1 MLRAF
6 RANFRKDSSVSSP
19 NVPSGPG
26 ERRLRLP
33 RLLGAI
39 AVLVAALV
47 LGYSIFT
54 EKPAP
59 LPAATETPKDI
70 AASFESIQGNVKT
83 RGVGGLDW
91 RTAEMRVPLRK
102 SDLVRTYPSSSAE
115 IKFFDETRVTVRPD
129 SLITIEETSKDPNST
144 SSKVAWKVSSGEINY
159 ETTQKAGGSTEA
171 VTPTFRL
178 ALEGNS
184 AGTMRVGE
192 GGLTAVAQLA
202 GAANIETKTGQKI
215 RLGANEGLKVDASGK
230 AGAKQVLPDPP
241 LGKAPGA
248 SGKLSLAEGA
258 PVPLEW
264 SASAGA
270 SAYRVLIESRNASA
284 KEVVFDRNGL
294 KGTSAAVPGLGGGE
308 FTFRVAGLT
317 DDGVQG
323 KFSEPV
329 AFSIERTAAP
339 RPVVAAPAPL
349 LVIEAFEARNN
360 VLRLVGK
367 TEPGARLTVN
377 GDPVTVQP
385 DGSFREFVTLARKQG
400 ELRVVIRS
408 TSSSGG
414 VAEETR
420 TLPPGQ

>member
-1 MLRAF
+1 MS
-6 RANFRKDSSVSSP
+6 NV

-26 ERRLRLP
+26 DRRLRVW

-39 AVLVAALV
+39 AVLVAGLG
-47 LGYSIFT
+47 LGYTFL
-54 EKPAP
+54 KDAP
-59 LPAATETPKDI
+59 PAAPSAAEAPKDI
-70 AASFESIQGNVKT
+70 AATFESIQGNVKT

-129 SLITIEETSKDPNST
+129 SLITIEETSRDPNST
-144 SSKVAWKVSSGEINY
+144 SSRVAWKVSSGEINY
-159 ETTQKAGGSTEA
+159 ETTQKNGGSTEA

-192 GGLTAVAQLA
+192 GGLTSVAQIA

-215 RLGANEGLKVDASGK
+215 RLGANEGLKVDATGK
-230 AGAKQVLPDPP
+230 AGAKQILPDPP
-241 LGKAPGA
+241 TATAPGA
-248 SGKLSLAEGA
+248 SGLLSLPEGA
-258 PVPLEW
+258 PVPLSW
-264 SASAGA
+264 AASAGA
-270 SAYRVLIESRNASA
+270 SSYRVQIETKNGSGR
-284 KEVVFDRNGL
+284 EVVFDQNGL
-294 KGTSAAVPGLGGGE
+294 KGTAANIPALSAGE

-323 KFSEPV
+323 KFSALV
-329 AFSIERTAAP
+329 AFRVERTAPPLPPA
-339 RPVVAAPAPL
+339 AAPPPT

-367 TEPGARLTVN
+367 TEPGAKLTVN

-385 DGSFREFVTLARKQG
+385 DGSFREFVTLARRQG
-400 ELRVVIRS
+400 EQRVVIRS
-408 TSSSGG
+408 TSPSGG

>member
-1 MLRAF
+1 
-6 RANFRKDSSVSSP
+6 VSNV

-26 ERRLRLP
+26 DRRLRVS

-47 LGYSIFT
+47 LGYAVFQD
-54 EKPAP
+54 KPSAP
-59 LPAATETPKDI
+59 TPATDTPKDI

-91 RTAEMRVPLRK
+91 RTAELRVPLRK

-159 ETTQKAGGSTEA
+159 ETTRKSSGSTEA

-215 RLGANEGLKVDASGK
+215 RLGANEGLKVDAAGK

-241 LGKAPGA
+241 IAASPGGA
-248 SGKLSLAEGA
+248 SGLLALAEGA
-258 PVPLEW
+258 PLSLSW
-264 SASAGA
+264 SAAAGA
-270 SAYRVLIESRNASA
+270 SAYRVQIESKSA
-284 KEVVFDRNGL
+284 GGREVVFDRNGL
-294 KGTSAAVPGLGGGE
+294 KGTSVSIPGLGGGD

-317 DDGVQG
+317 EDGVQG
-323 KFSEPV
+323 KFSPLV
-329 AFSIERTAAP
+329 AFKIERTAPP
-339 RPVVAAPAPL
+339 RPPVTSPSPL

>member
-1 MLRAF
+1 MS
-6 RANFRKDSSVSSP
+6 NVD
-19 NVPSGPG
+19 VPSGPG
-26 ERRLRLP
+26 DRRLRVT

-39 AVLVAALV
+39 TVLVVALA
-47 LGYSIFT
+47 LGYMFLR
-54 EKPAP
+54 EGPPPARP
-59 LPAATETPKDI
+59 ATETPKDI
-70 AASFESIQGNVKT
+70 AASFEAIQGNVKT

-91 RTAEMRVPLRK
+91 RSAEVKVPLRK

-159 ETTQKAGGSTEA
+159 ETTQKNGGSTEA

-202 GAANIETKTGQKI
+202 GNASIETKTGQKI
-215 RLGANEGLKVDASGK
+215 RLGANEGLKVDATGK
-230 AGAKQVLPDPP
+230 AGAKQILPDPP
-241 LGKAPGA
+241 TVVAPGGA
-248 SGKLSLAEGA
+248 LSLPEGA
-258 PVPLEW
+258 PLPVSW

-270 SAYRVLIESRNASA
+270 STYRVQIESKGGNGH
-284 KEVVFDRNGL
+284 EVVFDRNGL
-294 KGTSAAVPGLGGGE
+294 KGTSASIPSVGAGE
-308 FTFRVAGLT
+308 FTLRVAGLT
-317 DDGVQG
+317 EDGVQG
-323 KFSEPV
+323 KFSALV
-329 AFSIERTAAP
+329 SFKVDRVAAP
-339 RPVVAAPAPL
+339 RPVVAAPPPM

-367 TEPGARLTVN
+367 TEPGAKLTVN

-400 ELRVVIRS
+400 EQKVVIRS

-414 VAEETR
+414 IAEETR
-420 TLPPGQ
+420 TLSPGQ

>member
-1 MLRAF
+1 M
-6 RANFRKDSSVSSP
+6 SSA
-19 NVPSGPG
+19 NVPEGPG
-26 ERRLRLP
+26 DRRLRLP
-33 RLLGAI
+33 RLLGALGLLVI
-39 AVLVAALV
+39 ALL
-47 LGYSIFT
+47 LGYSMFG
-54 EKPAP
+54 EKSAPPAP
-59 LPAATETPKDI
+59 TTEAPKDI
-70 AASFESIQGNVKT
+70 AASFLAIQGNVKT

-91 RTAEMRVPLRK
+91 RTAEMRAPLRK

-159 ETTQKAGGSTEA
+159 ETTRKSGGSTEA

-215 RLGANEGLKVDASGK
+215 RLGANEGLKVDATGK
-230 AGAKQVLPDPP
+230 AGAKQILPEPPIAKP
-241 LGKAPGA
+241 LGRLTLP
-248 SGKLSLAEGA
+248 EGA
-258 PVPLEW
+258 PVRVEW
-264 SASAGA
+264 SASGGA
-270 SAYRVLIESRNASA
+270 SSYRVQIEA
-284 KEVVFDRNGL
+284 KAGTGSEVAFDKNGL
-294 KGTSAAVPGLGGGE
+294 RGTSVSIPSLASGD
-308 FTFRVAGLT
+308 FTLRVAGLT
-317 DDGVQG
+317 EDGVQG
-323 KFSEPV
+323 KFSEAV
-329 AFSIERTAAP
+329 AFSVERTAAP
-339 RPVVAAPAPL
+339 VPTVTVAPPA

-367 TEPGARLTVN
+367 TVPGARLTVN

-400 ELRVVIRS
+400 EQRVVIRA
-408 TSSSGG
+408 TSPSGG

>member
-1 MLRAF
+1 MS
-6 RANFRKDSSVSSP
+6 NV

-26 ERRLRLP
+26 DRRLRVW
-33 RLLGAI
+33 RLLGTI
-39 AVLVAALV
+39 AVMVAALA
-47 LGYSIFT
+47 LGYSFLQD
-54 EKPAP
+54 KPPAP
-59 LPAATETPKDI
+59 PTAAEAPKDI
-70 AASFESIQGNVKT
+70 AASFVSIQGNVKT

-91 RTAEMRVPLRK
+91 RTAEIRVPLRK
-102 SDLVRTYPSSSAE
+102 SDLVRTYPSSAAE

-129 SLITIEETSKDPNST
+129 SLITIEETSRDPNST

-159 ETTQKAGGSTEA
+159 ETTQKSGGSTEA

-215 RLGANEGLKVDASGK
+215 RLGANEGLRVDATGK
-230 AGAKQVLPDPP
+230 AGAKQILPDPP
-241 LGKAPGA
+241 TATAPGGA
-248 SGKLSLAEGA
+248 SGLLSLPEGA
-258 PVPLEW
+258 PVPLSW
-264 SASAGA
+264 SASAG
-270 SAYRVLIESRNASA
+270 SSSYRVQIELKNGNAR
-284 KEVVFDRNGL
+284 EVVFDRNGI
-294 KGTSAAVPGLGGGE
+294 KGTSASIPGLPAGD
-308 FTFRVAGLT
+308 FTLRVAGLT

-323 KFSEPV
+323 KFSPLV
-329 AFSIERTAAP
+329 AFKVERSAPP
-339 RPVVAAPAPL
+339 RPPATAPAPA

-400 ELRVVIRS
+400 EQRVVIRS

-420 TLPPGQ
+420 TLPLGQ

>member
-1 MLRAF
+1 
-6 RANFRKDSSVSSP
+6 VSNV

-26 ERRLRLP
+26 DRRLRVT

-39 AVLVAALV
+39 AVLVAALLVGYAV
-47 LGYSIFT
+47 LRDR
-54 EKPAP
+54 
-59 LPAATETPKDI
+59 PAAAPPETEAPKDI

-91 RTAEMRVPLRK
+91 RTAEMKVPLRK

-144 SSKVAWKVSSGEINY
+144 TSKVAWKVSSGEINY
-159 ETTQKAGGSTEA
+159 ETNQKNGGSTEA

-192 GGLTAVAQLA
+192 GGLTAVAQLS
-202 GAANIETKTGQKI
+202 GTANIETKTGQKI
-215 RLGANEGLKVDASGK
+215 RLGANEGLKVDATGK
-230 AGAKQVLPDPP
+230 AGAKQILPDPP
-241 LGKAPGA
+241 TASTPGGA
-248 SGKLSLAEGA
+248 SGVLSLVEGA
-258 PVPLEW
+258 PVPVSW

-270 SAYRVLIESRNASA
+270 SSYRVQVESKNGGAR
-284 KEVVFDRNGL
+284 EVVFDRNSL
-294 KGTSAAVPGLGGGE
+294 TGTSANVPGLSAGE
-308 FTFRVAGLT
+308 FTLKVAGLT
-317 DDGVQG
+317 ADGVQG
-323 KFSEPV
+323 KFSPAV
-329 AFSIERTAAP
+329 SFKIERTVPP
-339 RPVVAAPAPL
+339 RPVVAAPPPV
-349 LVIEAFEARNN
+349 LVIEVFEARSN

-367 TEPGARLTVN
+367 TEPGAKLTVN

-385 DGSFREFVTLARKQG
+385 DGSFHEFVTLARKQG
-400 ELRVVIRS
+400 EQKVVIRS
-408 TSSSGG
+408 TSPSGG

-420 TLPPGQ
+420 TLSPGQ

>member
-1 MLRAF
+1 M
-6 RANFRKDSSVSSP
+6 SSP

-39 AVLVAALV
+39 AVLVAAV
-47 LGYSIFT
+47 ALGYSLFS
-54 EKPAP
+54 EKPTPPSTSA
-59 LPAATETPKDI
+59 ETPKDI

-83 RGVGGLDW
+83 RGVGGLEW
-91 RTAEMRVPLRK
+91 KTAEMRVPLRK

-159 ETTQKAGGSTEA
+159 ETTRKSSGGSTEA

-230 AGAKQVLPDPP
+230 AGAKQILPDPP
-241 LGKAPGA
+241 TARAPGG
-248 SGKLSLAEGA
+248 SGKLSLPEGA

-270 SAYRVLIESRNASA
+270 STYRVQVESKTGGGR
-284 KEVVFDRNGL
+284 EVVFDRNGL
-294 KGTSAAVPGLGGGE
+294 KGTSASIPGLAGGD

-323 KFSEPV
+323 KFSDLV
-329 AFSIERTAAP
+329 AFSIERTVAP
-339 RPVVAAPAPL
+339 PPVVTAPAPV

-377 GDPVTVQP
+377 GDPVRVQP

-400 ELRVVIRS
+400 EQRVVIRS
-408 TSSSGG
+408 TSASGG

-420 TLPPGQ
+420 TLSPGQ

>member
-1 MLRAF
+1 
-6 RANFRKDSSVSSP
+6 VSNV

-26 ERRLRLP
+26 DRRLRVW

-39 AVLVAALV
+39 AVLVAALG
-47 LGYSIFT
+47 LGYTFLLD
-54 EKPAP
+54 KPPAP
-59 LPAATETPKDI
+59 PATTEAPKDI
-70 AASFESIQGNVKT
+70 AATFESIQGNVKT

-91 RTAEMRVPLRK
+91 RTAETRVPLRK

-159 ETTQKAGGSTEA
+159 ETTQRNGGSTEA

-192 GGLTAVAQLA
+192 GGLTSVAQLA

-215 RLGANEGLKVDASGK
+215 RLGANEGLKVDATGK
-230 AGAKQVLPDPP
+230 AGAKQILPDPP
-241 LGKAPGA
+241 TAAAPGGA
-248 SGKLSLAEGA
+248 SGLLSLPEGS
-258 PVPLEW
+258 PVPLSW

-270 SAYRVLIESRNASA
+270 SSYRVQVELKSGAGR
-284 KEVVFDRNGL
+284 EVVFDQNGL
-294 KGTSAAVPGLGGGE
+294 KGTAASIPGLSAGE

-323 KFSEPV
+323 KFSALV
-329 AFSIERTAAP
+329 TFKVERTAPP
-339 RPVVAAPAPL
+339 RPPATAPAPSL
-349 LVIEAFEARNN
+349 TIEAFEARNN

-367 TEPGARLTVN
+367 TEPGAKLTVN
-377 GDPVTVQP
+377 GEPVTVQP
-385 DGSFREFVTLARKQG
+385 DGSFREFVTLARRQG
-400 ELRVVIRS
+400 EQKVVIRS
-408 TSSSGG
+408 TSASGG